1 MTNDEAMYYL
11 GIIYERSKNGK
22 RPYHTIY
29 QDAFDMA
36 IEALRTQD
44 LPSAQPIRCKDCR
57 WRDDY
62 GHWLGCP
69 VLNTD
74 DDNFCS
80 YAERRTDD

>member
-44 LPSAQPIRCKDCR
+44 LPSAQPEHRLSCKNCIHL
-57 WRDDY
+57 
-62 GHWLGCP
+62 GHGYMMPCKNCKRNQTLPDWYE
-69 VLNTD
+69 V
-74 DDNFCS
+74 
-80 YAERRTDD
+80 